1 MSFFFFDLR
10 ISDYSL
16 CICFNPVS
24 HFLSFNQEL
33 CTIMA
38 AESLAELRDWLFL
51 LLLCLT
57 LLAEVLELAA
67 AAIAME
73 TGEGDEGIVCPS
85 VCRCDEGF
93 VYCNDRG
100 LSIIPP
106 LPLMAAILYLQSN
119 RLSNAGLPPSLERST
134 SIRVIYLYANQ
145 LDEFPI
151 HLPPSLR
158 ELHLQDNNIRTL
170 PRSALAKLPLLERLH
185 LDDNSIS
192 TVSIQERAFSG
203 TPRLRLLFL
212 SRNHLSSIPAGLP
225 ASLEELRLDD
235 NRISTIPTHAFRG
248 LSSLRRLV
256 LDGNLLANTRI
267 ADDTFSRLSNLT
279 ELSLVRNALQS
290 PPVNLPSAHLVRLH
304 LQDNG
309 MTHIPRGTLDGM
321 RRLQRLDLSGNNLT
335 TIPRGLLKDTD
346 SLELLLLRGNPWY
359 CGCNL
364 RWLHAWLHG
373 RGAAVTVRGL
383 TCQGPEPV
391 RGQTLRDLTSLM
403 EQCEGPPAGPST
415 GMGVNPAEKDG
426 GGEDGVGGG
435 QAVASVPHGS
445 TTTSS
450 LLVPTQGSLFT
461 LRAKRPGLV
470 MPLPPG
476 EGGQV
481 AGEALELTV
490 KPLSSDSVLVSWL
503 CPQPAP
509 SFRLSWLRLGSS
521 AALGSITETLVPGER
536 RQYLL
541 TQLTPRSHYLICL
554 LPLRPEPSFGGS
566 SMGSSRIGSM
576 DTDNKDSAPACAQ
589 IETGE
594 ALVNSGGE
602 GSDKEGQDS
611 ELTALPLA
619 GIIGGA
625 TALVSLLLIFGIFCW
640 YGQRAGYM
648 SGDSGSYSR
657 GRGGKQYDDYVESGT
672 KKDTSILE
680 IRAPPAGF
688 QMTAMAHQP
697 LQPKLEDVTYIHT
710 IFPSSSSSS
719 QANGTYRSSQGA
731 GSLNGTIL
739 SQTSHHHVTY
749 GTNRGYREGG
759 IPDIDYAYTW
769 WYRVMLPEPQMPGA
783 ISAMTTP
790 WLVAILSL
798 VSKVPSVPLLVQ
810 FWLVLLGRKD

>member
-1 MSFFFFDLR
+1 
-10 ISDYSL
+10 
-16 CICFNPVS
+16 
-24 HFLSFNQEL
+24 
-33 CTIMA
+33 MA

-73 TGEGDEGIVCPS
+73 NGEGEEGTVCPS

-100 LSIIPP
+100 LSMIPP

-119 RLSNAGLPPSLERST
+119 RLSNAGLPPSLERSS
-134 SIRVIYLYANQ
+134 SIRVVYLYANQ

-151 HLPPSLR
+151 HLPPSLK

-170 PRSALAKLPLLERLH
+170 PRSSLAKLPLLERLH

-279 ELSLVRNALQS
+279 ELSLVRNALQA
-290 PPVNLPSAHLVRLH
+290 PPVNLPSAQLMRLH

-309 MTHIPRGTLDGM
+309 MTHVPRGALDGM
-321 RRLQRLDLSGNNLT
+321 RHLQRLDLSGNNLT
-335 TIPRGLLKDTD
+335 SLPRGLLKDME
-346 SLELLLLRGNPWY
+346 SLEMLLLRGNPWY

-364 RWLHAWLHG
+364 RWLHAWLHS

-383 TCQGPEPV
+383 TCQGPEAV
-391 RGQTLRDLTSLM
+391 HGQALRDLTGLM
-403 EQCEGPPAGPST
+403 EQCEGPPVVAGA
-415 GMGVNPAEKDG
+415 GANPAEKG
-426 GGEDGVGGG
+426 GGGGGRDSTGGG
-435 QAVASVPHGS
+435 QGSHGSS
-445 TTTSS
+445 TTTPH
-450 LLVPTQGSLFT
+450 LVPTQGSLFT
-461 LRAKRPGLV
+461 LWAKRPGLV
-470 MPLPPG
+470 MPLAPK
-476 EGGQV
+476 EGGQIS
-481 AGEALELTV
+481 GEALELTV
-490 KPLSSDSVLVSWL
+490 KPLTPDSVLVTWL
-503 CPQPAP
+503 CPRPAP

-536 RQYLL
+536 QQYHL

-554 LPLRPEPSFGGS
+554 LPLRQDPSTGATGVGS
-566 SMGSSRIGSM
+566 VLAASLDS
-576 DTDNKDSAPACAQ
+576 DTKTSAPACAQ

-594 ALVNSGGE
+594 GPLSAGGE
-602 GSDKEGQDS
+602 GSDKEGQDT
-611 ELTALPLA
+611 ELTVLPLA
-619 GIIGGA
+619 AIIGGA

-640 YGQRAGYM
+640 YGQRAGYV
-648 SGDSGSYSR
+648 SSDSSAYSR
-657 GRGGKQYDDYVESGT
+657 GRGGKHYDDYVESGT

-719 QANGTYRSSQGA
+719 HANGTYRSTHVA
-731 GSLNGTIL
+731 GSLNGTIV
-739 SQTSHHHVTY
+739 SQSVGHHQVGY

-759 IPDIDYAYTW
+759 VPDIDYAYT
-769 WYRVMLPEPQMPGA
+769 
-783 ISAMTTP
+783 
-790 WLVAILSL
+790 
-798 VSKVPSVPLLVQ
+798 
-810 FWLVLLGRKD
+810 

>member
-1 MSFFFFDLR
+1 KFSF
-10 ISDYSL
+10 
-16 CICFNPVS
+16 
-24 HFLSFNQEL
+24 
-33 CTIMA
+33 
-38 AESLAELRDWLFL
+38 SLAFFV
-51 LLLCLT
+51 CF
-57 LLAEVLELAA
+57 
-67 AAIAME
+67 I
-73 TGEGDEGIVCPS
+73 TGDGDEGIVCPS

-106 LPLMAAILYLQSN
+106 LPLTAAILYLQSN
-119 RLSNAGLPPSLERST
+119 RLSNAGLPPSLERSS
-134 SIRVIYLYANQ
+134 SIRVVYLYANQ

-170 PRSALAKLPLLERLH
+170 PRSSLAKLPLLERLH

-279 ELSLVRNALQS
+279 ELSLVRNALQA
-290 PPVNLPSAHLVRLH
+290 PPVNLPSAHLMRLH

-309 MTHIPRGTLDGM
+309 MTHMPRGALDGM

-335 TIPRGLLKDTD
+335 SLPRGLLKDTE

-383 TCQGPEPV
+383 TCQGPEAV
-391 RGQTLRDLTSLM
+391 RGQALRDLTGLM
-403 EQCEGPPAGPST
+403 EQS
-415 GMGVNPAEKDG
+415 
-426 GGEDGVGGG
+426 
-435 QAVASVPHGS
+435 PHGS
-445 TTTSS
+445 TTTTS

-481 AGEALELTV
+481 SGEALELTV
-490 KPLSSDSVLVSWL
+490 KPLSPDSVLVTWL
-503 CPQPAP
+503 CPRPAP

-536 RQYLL
+536 QQYLL

-554 LPLRPEPSFGGS
+554 LPLRQDPSIGGA
-566 SMGSSRIGSM
+566 
-576 DTDNKDSAPACAQ
+576 SATPACAQ

-594 ALVNSGGE
+594 ALVSTGGE

-611 ELTALPLA
+611 EITVLPLA

-657 GRGGKQYDDYVESGT
+657 GRGGKHYDDYVESGT

-719 QANGTYRSSQGA
+719 
-731 GSLNGTIL
+731 
-739 SQTSHHHVTY
+739 SH
-749 GTNRGYREGG
+749 GG
-759 IPDIDYAYTW
+759 IPDIDYAYT
-769 WYRVMLPEPQMPGA
+769 
-783 ISAMTTP
+783 
-790 WLVAILSL
+790 
-798 VSKVPSVPLLVQ
+798 
-810 FWLVLLGRKD
+810 

>member
-1 MSFFFFDLR
+1 
-10 ISDYSL
+10 
-16 CICFNPVS
+16 
-24 HFLSFNQEL
+24 
-33 CTIMA
+33 MA
-38 AESLAELRDWLFL
+38 TESLAELRDWLFL

-100 LSIIPP
+100 LSLIPP
-106 LPLMAAILYLQSN
+106 LPLTAAILYLQSN
-119 RLSNAGLPPSLERST
+119 RLTNAGLPPSLERSST
-134 SIRVIYLYANQ
+134 IRVIYLYANQ

-170 PRSALAKLPLLERLH
+170 PRSALTKLPLLERLH

-192 TVSIQERAFSG
+192 TVSIQDRAFSG

-225 ASLEELRLDD
+225 SSLEELRLDD
-235 NRISTIPTHAFRG
+235 NRINTIPTHAFRG
-248 LSSLRRLV
+248 LTSLRRLV
-256 LDGNLLANTRI
+256 MDGNLLANTRI

-290 PPVNLPSAHLVRLH
+290 PPVNLPSAHLLRLH

-309 MTHIPRGTLDGM
+309 MTHIPRGAFDGM
-321 RRLQRLDLSGNNLT
+321 KRLQKLDLSGNNLT
-335 TIPRGLLKDTD
+335 SIPRGLLKDTE

-364 RWLHAWLHG
+364 RWLHAWLHS

-383 TCQGPEPV
+383 TCQGPEAV

-403 EQCEGPPAGPST
+403 EQCEGPPAGPSP
-415 GMGVNPAEKDG
+415 GAGVPPSPKDQLG
-426 GGEDGVGGG
+426 DGDSQGGG
-435 QAVASVPHGS
+435 QSVATFPHSS
-445 TTTSS
+445 TTTTTPV
-450 LLVPTQGSLFT
+450 LVPTQGSLFT
-461 LRAKRPGLV
+461 MRIKRPDLLL
-470 MPLPPG
+470 LPPG
-476 EGGQV
+476 ENGQV
-481 AGEALELTV
+481 SAGEGLELTV
-490 KPLSSDSVLVSWL
+490 KPLSPDSVLVSWL
-503 CPQPAP
+503 CPEPAP

-521 AALGSITETLVPGER
+521 SSITETLVPAER

-541 TQLTPRSHYLICL
+541 THLTPRSHYLICL
-554 LPLRPEPSFGGS
+554 LPLHPSPSFGS
-566 SMGSSRIGSM
+566 VSMGSSRSSGYE
-576 DTDNKDSAPACAQ
+576 TDSKDSAPACAQ

-594 ALVNSGGE
+594 ALVSSSGGD
-602 GSDKEGQDS
+602 GSGKDTQDS
-611 ELTALPLA
+611 ELSALPLA

-648 SGDSGSYSR
+648 SGDSGSYNR
-657 GRGGKQYDDYVESGT
+657 GGRGGKHYDDYVESGT
-672 KKDTSILE
+672 KKDNSILE

-697 LQPKLEDVTYIHT
+697 LQPKLDDVTYIHT
-710 IFPSSSSSS
+710 IFPSSASSS
-719 QANGTYRSSQGA
+719 QANGTYRSNHAA

-739 SQTSHHHVTY
+739 SQTSHHHQNVTTY

-759 IPDIDYAYTW
+759 IPDIDYAYT
-769 WYRVMLPEPQMPGA
+769 
-783 ISAMTTP
+783 
-790 WLVAILSL
+790 
-798 VSKVPSVPLLVQ
+798 
-810 FWLVLLGRKD
+810 

>member
-1 MSFFFFDLR
+1 TPFR
-10 ISDYSL
+10 
-16 CICFNPVS
+16 
-24 HFLSFNQEL
+24 E
-33 CTIMA
+33 T
-38 AESLAELRDWLFL
+38 
-51 LLLCLT
+51 
-57 LLAEVLELAA
+57 
-67 AAIAME
+67 AIAME

-309 MTHIPRGTLDGM
+309 MTHIPRGALDGM

-335 TIPRGLLKDTD
+335 SLPRGLLKDTE
-346 SLELLLLRGNPWY
+346 SLELLLLRGNPWF

-391 RGQTLRDLTSLM
+391 RGQILRDLTSLM
-403 EQCEGPPAGPST
+403 EQC
-415 GMGVNPAEKDG
+415 
-426 GGEDGVGGG
+426 EDGVGGG

-445 TTTSS
+445 TTTTS

-481 AGEALELTV
+481 TGEALELTV

-554 LPLRPEPSFGGS
+554 L
-566 SMGSSRIGSM
+566 M
-576 DTDNKDSAPACAQ
+576 DTDSKDSSPACAQ
-589 IETGE
+589 IETGD

-657 GRGGKQYDDYVESGT
+657 GRGGKHYDDYVESGT

-719 QANGTYRSSQGA
+719 QANGTYRK
-731 GSLNGTIL
+731 
-739 SQTSHHHVTY
+739 
-749 GTNRGYREGG
+749 GG
-759 IPDIDYAYTW
+759 IPDIDYAYT
-769 WYRVMLPEPQMPGA
+769 
-783 ISAMTTP
+783 
-790 WLVAILSL
+790 
-798 VSKVPSVPLLVQ
+798 
-810 FWLVLLGRKD
+810 

>member
-1 MSFFFFDLR
+1 
-10 ISDYSL
+10 
-16 CICFNPVS
+16 
-24 HFLSFNQEL
+24 
-33 CTIMA
+33 MA
-38 AESLAELRDWLFL
+38 AESVAELRDWLFL

-73 TGEGDEGIVCPS
+73 TGEGDEAIVCPS

-106 LPLMAAILYLQSN
+106 LPLTAAILYLQSN
-119 RLSNAGLPPSLERST
+119 RLSNAGLPSSLERST

-192 TVSIQERAFSG
+192 TVSIQDRAFSG

-225 ASLEELRLDD
+225 TSLEELRLDD

-290 PPVNLPSAHLVRLH
+290 PPANLPSAHLVRLH

-309 MTHIPRGTLDGM
+309 MTHISRGALDGM

-335 TIPRGLLKDTD
+335 TLPRGLFKDAE

-391 RGQTLRDLTSLM
+391 RGQSLRELTSLM
-403 EQCEGPPAGPST
+403 EQCEGPPAVPNT
-415 GMGVNPAEKDG
+415 GVGLNPADKDG

-445 TTTSS
+445 TTTTS
-450 LLVPTQGSLFT
+450 LLIPTQGSLFPM
-461 LRAKRPGLV
+461 RAKRPGLV
-470 MPLPPG
+470 LPLPPG
-476 EGGQV
+476 EGGHV
-481 AGEALELTV
+481 SGEALELTV

-503 CPQPAP
+503 CPEPAP

-554 LPLRPEPSFGGS
+554 LPLRQETSFGGS
-566 SMGSSRIGSM
+566 SKGSSRAGTM
-576 DTDNKDSAPACAQ
+576 DMDSKDSAPACAQ
-589 IETGE
+589 IETGD

-640 YGQRAGYM
+640 YGQRAGYT

-657 GRGGKQYDDYVESGT
+657 GRGGKHYDDYVESGT

-697 LQPKLEDVTYIHT
+697 VQPKLEDVTYIHT

-719 QANGTYRSSQGA
+719 SQANGTYRSSHGA

-739 SQTSHHHVTY
+739 SQTSHHRVTY

-759 IPDIDYAYTW
+759 IPDIDYAYT
-769 WYRVMLPEPQMPGA
+769 
-783 ISAMTTP
+783 
-790 WLVAILSL
+790 
-798 VSKVPSVPLLVQ
+798 
-810 FWLVLLGRKD
+810 

>member
-1 MSFFFFDLR
+1 MEVIVCILIKF
-10 ISDYSL
+10 SL
-16 CICFNPVS
+16 S
-24 HFLSFNQEL
+24 LGQEL
-33 CTIMA
+33 CANMA
-38 AESLAELRDWLFL
+38 TESLAELRDWLFL
-51 LLLCLT
+51 LLLVLT

-93 VYCNDRG
+93 IYCNDRG

-106 LPLMAAILYLQSN
+106 LPLTAAILYLQSN
-119 RLSNAGLPPSLERST
+119 RLSNAGLPQSLERST

-151 HLPPSLR
+151 HLPPSLK

-192 TVSIQERAFSG
+192 TVSIQDRAFSG

-248 LSSLRRLV
+248 LASLRRLV

-290 PPVNLPSAHLVRLH
+290 PPVNLPSAHLIRLH

-309 MTHIPRGTLDGM
+309 MTHMPRGALDGM
-321 RRLQRLDLSGNNLT
+321 RRLQKLDLSGNNLT
-335 TIPRGLLKDTD
+335 TIPRGLLRDTE

-373 RGAAVTVRGL
+373 RGSAVTVRGL

-391 RGQTLRDLTSLM
+391 RGQILRDLTSLM
-403 EQCEGPPAGPST
+403 EQCEGPPAGPSPGI
-415 GMGVNPAEKDG
+415 GMNPAEKDV
-426 GGEDGVGGG
+426 GEDGVGGS
-435 QAVASVPHGS
+435 QAVPSGS
-445 TTTSS
+445 TTTTS

-461 LRAKRPGLV
+461 LHAKRPGFV

-476 EGGQV
+476 EGGQIS
-481 AGEALELTV
+481 GEALELTL

-503 CPQPAP
+503 CLQPAP
-509 SFRLSWLRLGSS
+509 SFRLSWQRLGSS

-554 LPLRPEPSFGGS
+554 LPLRQEASLGGS
-566 SMGSSRIGSM
+566 SMGASRAGSM
-576 DTDNKDSAPACAQ
+576 DTDIKYSAPACAQ

-594 ALVNSGGE
+594 AVVSSGGV
-602 GSDKEGQDS
+602 GSEKEGQDL

-640 YGQRAGYM
+640 YGQRSGYM
-648 SGDSGSYSR
+648 SGDSGAYSR
-657 GRGGKQYDDYVESGT
+657 GRGGKHYDDYVESGT

-688 QMTAMAHQP
+688 QMTAMAHQS

-719 QANGTYRSSQGA
+719 QANGTYRSNHGA

-739 SQTSHHHVTY
+739 SQTSHHHATY
-749 GTNRGYREGG
+749 GTNRGYREAG
-759 IPDIDYAYTW
+759 IPDIDYAYT
-769 WYRVMLPEPQMPGA
+769 
-783 ISAMTTP
+783 
-790 WLVAILSL
+790 
-798 VSKVPSVPLLVQ
+798 
-810 FWLVLLGRKD
+810 

>member
-1 MSFFFFDLR
+1 MSA
-10 ISDYSL
+10 S
-16 CICFNPVS
+16 
-24 HFLSFNQEL
+24 
-33 CTIMA
+33 
-38 AESLAELRDWLFL
+38 L
-51 LLLCLT
+51 LL
-57 LLAEVLELAA
+57 
-67 AAIAME
+67 
-73 TGEGDEGIVCPS
+73 GREGDEGTVCPS

-106 LPLMAAILYLQSN
+106 LPLTAAILYLQSN

-170 PRSALAKLPLLERLH
+170 PRSGLTKLPLLERLH

-267 ADDTFSRLSNLT
+267 ADDTFS
-279 ELSLVRNALQS
+279 
-290 PPVNLPSAHLVRLH
+290 PHLVRLH

-309 MTHIPRGTLDGM
+309 MTHIPRGALDGM
-321 RRLQRLDLSGNNLT
+321 RRLQKLDLSGNNLT
-335 TIPRGLLKDTD
+335 SLPRGLLKDSE

-359 CGCNL
+359 CGCNF

-383 TCQGPEPV
+383 TCQGPESV
-391 RGQTLRDLTSLM
+391 RGQSLRDLTTLM
-403 EQCEGPPAGPST
+403 EQCE
-415 GMGVNPAEKDG
+415 
-426 GGEDGVGGG
+426 
-435 QAVASVPHGS
+435 VPHGS

-450 LLVPTQGSLFT
+450 LLIPTQGSLFT

-470 MPLPPG
+470 IPLPPG
-476 EGGQV
+476 EGGHV
-481 AGEALELTV
+481 SKEALDLTV

-554 LPLRPEPSFGGS
+554 LPLQPEPSLGS
-566 SMGSSRIGSM
+566 S
-576 DTDNKDSAPACAQ
+576 TPACAQ

-594 ALVNSGGE
+594 AIVNSGGE
-602 GSDKEGQDS
+602 GSEKEGQDS

-640 YGQRAGYM
+640 YGQRAGYI
-648 SGDSGSYSR
+648 SGDSSSYSR
-657 GRGGKQYDDYVESGT
+657 GRGGKHYDDYVESGT

-688 QMTAMAHQP
+688 QMTSMANQP
-697 LQPKLEDVTYIHT
+697 LQPRLEDVTYIHT

-719 QANGTYRSSQGA
+719 QANGTYRSGHGEKALDVYRDS
-731 GSLNGTIL
+731 
-739 SQTSHHHVTY
+739 SH
-749 GTNRGYREGG
+749 
-759 IPDIDYAYTW
+759 IF
-769 WYRVMLPEPQMPGA
+769 LP
-783 ISAMTTP
+783 T
-790 WLVAILSL
+790 
-798 VSKVPSVPLLVQ
+798 VSSVLY
-810 FWLVLLGRKD
+810 K

>member
-1 MSFFFFDLR
+1 IHDAEKCFF
-10 ISDYSL
+10 
-16 CICFNPVS
+16 VK
-24 HFLSFNQEL
+24 H
-33 CTIMA
+33 
-38 AESLAELRDWLFL
+38 LAKT
-51 LLLCLT
+51 CL
-57 LLAEVLELAA
+57 
-67 AAIAME
+67 
-73 TGEGDEGIVCPS
+73 GGIVCPS

-106 LPLMAAILYLQSN
+106 LPLTAAILYLQSN
-119 RLSNAGLPPSLERST
+119 RLGNAGLPPSLERST

-309 MTHIPRGTLDGM
+309 MTHIPRGALDGM

-335 TIPRGLLKDTD
+335 TLPRGLLKDTE
-346 SLELLLLRGNPWY
+346 SLEMLLLRGNPWY

-364 RWLHAWLHG
+364 RWLHAWLHS
-373 RGAAVTVRGL
+373 RGSAVTVRGL

-391 RGQTLRDLTSLM
+391 RGQSLRDLTSLM
-403 EQCEGPPAGPST
+403 EQCEGPPPGPST
-415 GMGVNPAEKDG
+415 GAGVNPAEKD
-426 GGEDGVGGG
+426 VGGDNE
-435 QAVASVPHGS
+435 
-445 TTTSS
+445 T
-450 LLVPTQGSLFT
+450 
-461 LRAKRPGLV
+461 
-470 MPLPPG
+470 
-476 EGGQV
+476 
-481 AGEALELTV
+481 LELTV

-554 LPLRPEPSFGGS
+554 LPLRQEPSFGGS
-566 SMGSSRIGSM
+566 
-576 DTDNKDSAPACAQ
+576 TPACAQ

-594 ALVNSGGE
+594 ALVSSGGE

-657 GRGGKQYDDYVESGT
+657 GRGGKHYDDYVESGT

-697 LQPKLEDVTYIHT
+697 LQSKLEDVTYIHT

-719 QANGTYRSSQGA
+719 Q
-731 GSLNGTIL
+731 
-739 SQTSHHHVTY
+739 
-749 GTNRGYREGG
+749 GG
-759 IPDIDYAYTW
+759 IPDIDYAYT
-769 WYRVMLPEPQMPGA
+769 
-783 ISAMTTP
+783 
-790 WLVAILSL
+790 
-798 VSKVPSVPLLVQ
+798 
-810 FWLVLLGRKD
+810 

>member
-335 TIPRGLLKDTD
+335 SIPRGLLKDTE

-391 RGQTLRDLTSLM
+391 RGQTLRDLNSLM

-450 LLVPTQGSLFT
+450 LLIPTQGSLFT

-470 MPLPPG
+470 MPLPG

-719 QANGTYRSSQGA
+719 QANGTYRSSHGA

-759 IPDIDYAYTW
+759 IPDIDYAYT
-769 WYRVMLPEPQMPGA
+769 
-783 ISAMTTP
+783 
-790 WLVAILSL
+790 
-798 VSKVPSVPLLVQ
+798 
-810 FWLVLLGRKD
+810 

>member
-1 MSFFFFDLR
+1 
-10 ISDYSL
+10 
-16 CICFNPVS
+16 
-24 HFLSFNQEL
+24 
-33 CTIMA
+33 MA
-38 AESLAELRDWLFL
+38 AESVAELRDWLFL

-106 LPLMAAILYLQSN
+106 LPLTAAILYLQSN

-192 TVSIQERAFSG
+192 TVSIQDRAFSG

-225 ASLEELRLDD
+225 TSLEELRLDD

-290 PPVNLPSAHLVRLH
+290 PPANLPSAHLVRLH

-309 MTHIPRGTLDGM
+309 MTHISRGALDGM

-335 TIPRGLLKDTD
+335 TLPRGLFKDTE

-391 RGQTLRDLTSLM
+391 RGQALRDLTSLM
-403 EQCEGPPAGPST
+403 EQCEGPPPVPNT
-415 GMGVNPAEKDG
+415 GIGMNPADKDG

-445 TTTSS
+445 TTTTS
-450 LLVPTQGSLFT
+450 LLIPTQGSLFT

-476 EGGQV
+476 EGGHV
-481 AGEALELTV
+481 SGEALELTV

-503 CPQPAP
+503 CPEPAP

-554 LPLRPEPSFGGS
+554 LPLRQETSFGS
-566 SMGSSRIGSM
+566 PSMGSPRAVSM
-576 DTDNKDSAPACAQ
+576 DTDSKDSAPACAQ
-589 IETGE
+589 IETGD
-594 ALVNSGGE
+594 ALAHSGEE
-602 GSDKEGQDS
+602 GSDKKGRDS

-640 YGQRAGYM
+640 YGQRSGYI

-657 GRGGKQYDDYVESGT
+657 GRGGKHYDDYVESGT

-697 LQPKLEDVTYIHT
+697 VQPKLEDVTYIHT

-719 QANGTYRSSQGA
+719 SQANGTYRSSHGA

-739 SQTSHHHVTY
+739 SQTSHHRVTY

-759 IPDIDYAYTW
+759 IPDIDYAYT
-769 WYRVMLPEPQMPGA
+769 
-783 ISAMTTP
+783 
-790 WLVAILSL
+790 
-798 VSKVPSVPLLVQ
+798 
-810 FWLVLLGRKD
+810 

>member
-1 MSFFFFDLR
+1 MFYLYCNLTLSSFHSNKF
-10 ISDYSL
+10 SL
-16 CICFNPVS
+16 CPRFSPRCRRNK
-24 HFLSFNQEL
+24 
-33 CTIMA
+33 MA

-73 TGEGDEGIVCPS
+73 NGEGEEGGAVCPS

-100 LSIIPP
+100 LSMIPP

-119 RLSNAGLPPSLERST
+119 RLSNAGLPPSLERSS
-134 SIRVIYLYANQ
+134 SIRVVYLYANQ

-151 HLPPSLR
+151 HLPPSLK

-170 PRSALAKLPLLERLH
+170 PRSSLAKLPLLERLH

-203 TPRLRLLFL
+203 TPKLRLLFL

-279 ELSLVRNALQS
+279 ELSLVRNALQA
-290 PPVNLPSAHLVRLH
+290 PPVNLPSNQLMRLH

-309 MTHIPRGTLDGM
+309 MTHVPRGALDAM

-335 TIPRGLLKDTD
+335 SLPRGLLKDME
-346 SLELLLLRGNPWY
+346 SLEMLLLRGNPWY

-364 RWLHAWLHG
+364 RWLHAWLHS

-383 TCQGPEPV
+383 TCHGPEAV
-391 RGQTLRDLTSLM
+391 HGQALRDLTGLM
-403 EQCEGPPAGPST
+403 EQCEGPPVGAGA
-415 GMGVNPAEKDG
+415 GANPAAGGAG
-426 GGEDGVGGG
+426 GGGDSGGGGGGGG
-435 QAVASVPHGS
+435 QASRGGS
-445 TTTSS
+445 SS
-450 LLVPTQGSLFT
+450 PPQLVPTQGSLFT
-461 LRAKRPGLV
+461 LRAKRPGLG
-470 MPLPPG
+470 MPLAPR
-476 EGGQV
+476 EGGQIS
-481 AGEALELTV
+481 GESLELNV
-490 KPLSSDSVLVSWL
+490 KPLSPDSVLVTWL
-503 CPQPAP
+503 CPRPAP

-536 RQYLL
+536 QQYHL

-554 LPLRPEPSFGGS
+554 LPLRQDPSIPGG
-566 SMGSSRIGSM
+566 MGVGSTLTGGL
-576 DTDNKDSAPACAQ
+576 DPDAKNSGPACAQ

-594 ALVNSGGE
+594 APVSAGGGE
-602 GSDKEGQDS
+602 GSDKEGQDT
-611 ELTALPLA
+611 ELTVLPLA

-640 YGQRAGYM
+640 YGQRSGYM
-648 SGDSGSYSR
+648 SSDSGSYSR

-719 QANGTYRSSQGA
+719 NANGTYRSTHGA
-731 GSLNGTIL
+731 GSLNGTII
-739 SQTSHHHVTY
+739 SQGGGGGGGHHHHPVGY

-759 IPDIDYAYTW
+759 IPDIDYAYT
-769 WYRVMLPEPQMPGA
+769 
-783 ISAMTTP
+783 
-790 WLVAILSL
+790 
-798 VSKVPSVPLLVQ
+798 
-810 FWLVLLGRKD
+810 

>member
-1 MSFFFFDLR
+1 
-10 ISDYSL
+10 
-16 CICFNPVS
+16 
-24 HFLSFNQEL
+24 
-33 CTIMA
+33 
-38 AESLAELRDWLFL
+38 
-51 LLLCLT
+51 
-57 LLAEVLELAA
+57 
-67 AAIAME
+67 ME
-73 TGEGDEGIVCPS
+73 NGEGEEGAVCPS

-100 LSIIPP
+100 LSMIPP

-119 RLSNAGLPPSLERST
+119 RLSNAGLPPSLERSS
-134 SIRVIYLYANQ
+134 SIRVVYLYANQ

-151 HLPPSLR
+151 HLPPSLK

-170 PRSALAKLPLLERLH
+170 PRSSLAKLPLLERLH

-203 TPRLRLLFL
+203 TPKLRLLFL

-279 ELSLVRNALQS
+279 ELSLVRNALLA
-290 PPVNLPSAHLVRLH
+290 PPVNLPSNQLMRLH

-309 MTHIPRGTLDGM
+309 MTHVPRGALDAM

-335 TIPRGLLKDTD
+335 SLPRGLLKDME
-346 SLELLLLRGNPWY
+346 SLEMLLLRGNPWY

-364 RWLHAWLHG
+364 RWLHAWLHS

-383 TCQGPEPV
+383 TCQGPEAV
-391 RGQTLRDLTSLM
+391 HGQALRDLTGLM
-403 EQCEGPPAGPST
+403 EQCEGPPVGAGA
-415 GMGVNPAEKDG
+415 GANPAEK
-426 GGEDGVGGG
+426 G
-435 QAVASVPHGS
+435 QASRGGSASPPQ
-445 TTTSS
+445 
-450 LLVPTQGSLFT
+450 LVPTQGSLFT
-461 LRAKRPGLV
+461 LRAKRPGLG
-470 MPLPPG
+470 MPLAPR
-476 EGGQV
+476 EGGQIS
-481 AGEALELTV
+481 GEALELNV
-490 KPLSSDSVLVSWL
+490 KPLSPDSVLVTWL
-503 CPQPAP
+503 SPRPAP

-536 RQYLL
+536 QQYHL

-554 LPLRPEPSFGGS
+554 LPLRQDPSTGA
-566 SMGSSRIGSM
+566 MGTSG
-576 DTDNKDSAPACAQ
+576 PACAQ

-594 ALVNSGGE
+594 APVSGGGE
-602 GSDKEGQDS
+602 GSDKEGQDT
-611 ELTALPLA
+611 ELTVLPLA

-648 SGDSGSYSR
+648 SSDASSYSR
-657 GRGGKQYDDYVESGT
+657 GRGGKGYDDYVESGT

-719 QANGTYRSSQGA
+719 NGG
-731 GSLNGTIL
+731 
-739 SQTSHHHVTY
+739 HHPVGY

-759 IPDIDYAYTW
+759 IPDIDYAYT
-769 WYRVMLPEPQMPGA
+769 
-783 ISAMTTP
+783 
-790 WLVAILSL
+790 
-798 VSKVPSVPLLVQ
+798 
-810 FWLVLLGRKD
+810 

>member
-1 MSFFFFDLR
+1 
-10 ISDYSL
+10 
-16 CICFNPVS
+16 
-24 HFLSFNQEL
+24 
-33 CTIMA
+33 MA

-73 TGEGDEGIVCPS
+73 NGEGEEGAVCPS

-100 LSIIPP
+100 LSMIPP

-119 RLSNAGLPPSLERST
+119 RLSNAGLPPSLERSS
-134 SIRVIYLYANQ
+134 SIRVVYLYANQ
-145 LDEFPI
+145 LDEFPL
-151 HLPPSLR
+151 HLPPSLK

-170 PRSALAKLPLLERLH
+170 PRSSLAKLPLLERLH

-279 ELSLVRNALQS
+279 ELSLVRNALLA
-290 PPVNLPSAHLVRLH
+290 PPVNLPSTQLMRLH

-309 MTHIPRGTLDGM
+309 MTHVPRAALDGM

-335 TIPRGLLKDTD
+335 SLPRGLLKDME
-346 SLELLLLRGNPWY
+346 SLEMLLLRGNPWY

-364 RWLHAWLHG
+364 RWLHAWLHS

-383 TCQGPEPV
+383 TCQGPEAV
-391 RGQTLRDLTSLM
+391 HGQALRDLTGLM
-403 EQCEGPPAGPST
+403 EQCEGPPVLAGA
-415 GMGVNPAEKDG
+415 GANPAEKG
-426 GGEDGVGGG
+426 GGGGGGSGGDGTGGG
-435 QAVASVPHGS
+435 QASHGSS
-445 TTTSS
+445 TTTAH
-450 LLVPTQGSLFT
+450 LVPTQGSLFT
-461 LRAKRPGLV
+461 LRAKRPGLL
-470 MPLPPG
+470 MPMAPR

-481 AGEALELTV
+481 SGEALELTV
-490 KPLSSDSVLVSWL
+490 KPLTPDSVLVTWL
-503 CPQPAP
+503 CPRPAP

-536 RQYLL
+536 QQYHL

-554 LPLRPEPSFGGS
+554 LPLRQNPSTGAMGVGS
-566 SMGSSRIGSM
+566 ALTGSLDS
-576 DTDNKDSAPACAQ
+576 DTKTSAPACAQ

-594 ALVNSGGE
+594 APASAGGE
-602 GSDKEGQDS
+602 GSDKEGQDT
-611 ELTALPLA
+611 ELTVLPLA

-640 YGQRAGYM
+640 YGQRTGYK
-648 SGDSGSYSR
+648 SSDSSSYSR
-657 GRGGKQYDDYVESGT
+657 GRGGKHYDDYVESGT

-719 QANGTYRSSQGA
+719 HANGTYRSTHGA
-731 GSLNGTIL
+731 GSLNGTIV
-739 SQTSHHHVTY
+739 SQSSQHQVGY

-759 IPDIDYAYTW
+759 IPDVDYAYT
-769 WYRVMLPEPQMPGA
+769 
-783 ISAMTTP
+783 
-790 WLVAILSL
+790 
-798 VSKVPSVPLLVQ
+798 
-810 FWLVLLGRKD
+810 

>member
-1 MSFFFFDLR
+1 IKCAVKSCQAFHVR
-10 ISDYSL
+10 
-16 CICFNPVS
+16 
-24 HFLSFNQEL
+24 
-33 CTIMA
+33 
-38 AESLAELRDWLFL
+38 
-51 LLLCLT
+51 
-57 LLAEVLELAA
+57 
-67 AAIAME
+67 
-73 TGEGDEGIVCPS
+73 TGEGDDGIVCPS

-100 LSIIPP
+100 LSLIPP

-119 RLSNAGLPPSLERST
+119 RLTNAGLPPSLERSN

-192 TVSIQERAFSG
+192 TVSIQDRAFSG

-290 PPVNLPSAHLVRLH
+290 PPVKLPTAHLIRLH

-309 MTHIPRGTLDGM
+309 LTHIPRGALDGM
-321 RRLQRLDLSGNNLT
+321 RRLQKLDLSGNNLT
-335 TIPRGLLKDTD
+335 SLPRGLLKDTE
-346 SLELLLLRGNPWY
+346 SLEMLLLRGNPWY

-373 RGAAVTVRGL
+373 RGSGVTVRGL
-383 TCQGPEPV
+383 TCQGPEAV
-391 RGQTLRDLTSLM
+391 RGQSLKDLTSLM
-403 EQCEGPPAGPST
+403 EQCESPPA
-415 GMGVNPAEKDG
+415 
-426 GGEDGVGGG
+426 
-435 QAVASVPHGS
+435 
-445 TTTSS
+445 
-450 LLVPTQGSLFT
+450 GSLFT
-461 LRAKRPGLV
+461 LRAKWPDLV
-470 MPLPPG
+470 MPLPPS
-476 EGGQV
+476 EGGHV
-481 AGEALELTV
+481 SGEALELTV
-490 KPLSSDSVLVSWL
+490 KHLSSDSVLVSWL
-503 CPQPAP
+503 CPKPAP

-536 RQYLL
+536 TQYLL
-541 TQLTPRSHYLICL
+541 NQLTPRSHYLICL
-554 LPLRPEPSFGGS
+554 LMGTSRTGS
-566 SMGSSRIGSM
+566 SGIGM
-576 DTDNKDSAPACAQ
+576 DIDNKDSVPTCAK

-594 ALVNSGGE
+594 AQVSTGGDRSE
-602 GSDKEGQDS
+602 KDGQDS

-648 SGDSGSYSR
+648 SGDSGSYNR
-657 GRGGKQYDDYVESGT
+657 GRGGKHYDDYVESGT

-680 IRAPPAGF
+680 IRAPPPGF
-688 QMTAMAHQP
+688 QMTAMTHQP

-719 QANGTYRSSQGA
+719 QANGTYRSNHVA
-731 GSLNGTIL
+731 GSLND
-739 SQTSHHHVTY
+739 
-749 GTNRGYREGG
+749 GG
-759 IPDIDYAYTW
+759 IPDIDYAYT
-769 WYRVMLPEPQMPGA
+769 
-783 ISAMTTP
+783 
-790 WLVAILSL
+790 
-798 VSKVPSVPLLVQ
+798 
-810 FWLVLLGRKD
+810 

>member
-1 MSFFFFDLR
+1 
-10 ISDYSL
+10 
-16 CICFNPVS
+16 
-24 HFLSFNQEL
+24 
-33 CTIMA
+33 MA

-73 TGEGDEGIVCPS
+73 NGEGEEGAVCPS

-100 LSIIPP
+100 LSMIPP

-119 RLSNAGLPPSLERST
+119 RLSNAGLPPSLERSS
-134 SIRVIYLYANQ
+134 SIL
-145 LDEFPI
+145 
-151 HLPPSLR
+151 
-158 ELHLQDNNIRTL
+158 
-170 PRSALAKLPLLERLH
+170 
-185 LDDNSIS
+185 
-192 TVSIQERAFSG
+192 SIQERAFSG

-279 ELSLVRNALQS
+279 ELSLVRNALLA
-290 PPVNLPSAHLVRLH
+290 PPVNLPSAQLMRLH

-309 MTHIPRGTLDGM
+309 MTHVPRGALDGM

-335 TIPRGLLKDTD
+335 SLPRGLLKDMD
-346 SLELLLLRGNPWY
+346 SLEMLLLRGNPWY

-364 RWLHAWLHG
+364 RWLHGWLHS

-383 TCQGPEPV
+383 TCQGPEAV
-391 RGQTLRDLTSLM
+391 HGQALRDQTGLM
-403 EQCEGPPAGPST
+403 EQCEGPPVVAGA
-415 GMGVNPAEKDG
+415 GANPAEKG
-426 GGEDGVGGG
+426 GGGGG
-435 QAVASVPHGS
+435 AGGGGSGGDGTGGSQVSRGSS
-445 TTTSS
+445 TTTAH
-450 LLVPTQGSLFT
+450 LVPTQGSLFT

-470 MPLPPG
+470 MPMAPR

-481 AGEALELTV
+481 SGEALELTV
-490 KPLSSDSVLVSWL
+490 KPLTPDSVLVTWL
-503 CPQPAP
+503 CPRPAP

-536 RQYLL
+536 QQYHL

-554 LPLRPEPSFGGS
+554 LPLRQNPSTGAMGVGS
-566 SMGSSRIGSM
+566 GLTGSLDS
-576 DTDNKDSAPACAQ
+576 DTKTSAPACAQ

-594 ALVNSGGE
+594 APAIAGGE
-602 GSDKEGQDS
+602 GSDKEGQDT
-611 ELTALPLA
+611 ELTVLPLA

-640 YGQRAGYM
+640 YGQRTGYM
-648 SGDSGSYSR
+648 SSDSSSYSR
-657 GRGGKQYDDYVESGT
+657 GRGGKHYDDYVESGT

-719 QANGTYRSSQGA
+719 HANGTYRSTHRA
-731 GSLNGTIL
+731 GSLNGTIV
-739 SQTSHHHVTY
+739 SQSSQHPVGY

-759 IPDIDYAYTW
+759 IPDIDYAYT
-769 WYRVMLPEPQMPGA
+769 
-783 ISAMTTP
+783 
-790 WLVAILSL
+790 
-798 VSKVPSVPLLVQ
+798 
-810 FWLVLLGRKD
+810 

>member
-1 MSFFFFDLR
+1 
-10 ISDYSL
+10 
-16 CICFNPVS
+16 
-24 HFLSFNQEL
+24 
-33 CTIMA
+33 MA

-51 LLLCLT
+51 LLLVLT

-106 LPLMAAILYLQSN
+106 LPLTAAILYLQSN
-119 RLSNAGLPPSLERST
+119 RLSNAGLPQSLERST

-192 TVSIQERAFSG
+192 TVSIQDRAFSG

-290 PPVNLPSAHLVRLH
+290 PPVNLPSAHLIRLH

-309 MTHIPRGTLDGM
+309 MTHIPRATLDGM
-321 RRLQRLDLSGNNLT
+321 KHLQRLDLSGNNLT
-335 TIPRGLLKDTD
+335 SSSPG
-346 SLELLLLRGNPWY
+346 E
-359 CGCNL
+359 
-364 RWLHAWLHG
+364 
-373 RGAAVTVRGL
+373 V
-383 TCQGPEPV
+383 
-391 RGQTLRDLTSLM
+391 
-403 EQCEGPPAGPST
+403 
-415 GMGVNPAEKDG
+415 VNPAEKDR
-426 GGEDGVGGG
+426 GGEDDVGES
-435 QAVASVPHGS
+435 QVVPHGS
-445 TTTSS
+445 TTTPP
-450 LLVPTQGSLFT
+450 LLVPTQGSLFI
-461 LRAKRPGLV
+461 LRPKRPGLI

-481 AGEALELTV
+481 SGEALELTV
-490 KPLSSDSVLVSWL
+490 KPLSSDNVLVSWL
-503 CPQPAP
+503 YPQPAP
-509 SFRLSWLRLGSS
+509 SFRLSWLRMGSS
-521 AALGSITETLVPGER
+521 AALGSMTETLVPGER

-541 TQLTPRSHYLICL
+541 TQLTPRSRYLICL
-554 LPLRPEPSFGGS
+554 LPLRQEASFGGS
-566 SMGSSRIGSM
+566 SMGSSRASSI
-576 DTDNKDSAPACAQ
+576 DTDSKDSAPACAQ
-589 IETGE
+589 IETGD
-594 ALVNSGGE
+594 VSSGGHGE
-602 GSDKEGQDS
+602 DKEGQDS

-625 TALVSLLLIFGIFCW
+625 TALVSLLLIFAIFCW
-640 YGQRAGYM
+640 YGQRSGYM

-657 GRGGKQYDDYVESGT
+657 GRGGKHYDDYVESGT

-688 QMTAMAHQP
+688 QMTAMAHQS

-719 QANGTYRSSQGA
+719 SQANGTYRSSHGA

-739 SQTSHHHVTY
+739 SQASHHHVTY

-759 IPDIDYAYTW
+759 IPDIDYAYT
-769 WYRVMLPEPQMPGA
+769 
-783 ISAMTTP
+783 
-790 WLVAILSL
+790 
-798 VSKVPSVPLLVQ
+798 
-810 FWLVLLGRKD
+810 

>member
-1 MSFFFFDLR
+1 
-10 ISDYSL
+10 
-16 CICFNPVS
+16 
-24 HFLSFNQEL
+24 
-33 CTIMA
+33 MA
-38 AESLAELRDWLFL
+38 TESVADLRDWLFV

-73 TGEGDEGIVCPS
+73 SGEGDEGIVCPS

-100 LSIIPP
+100 LGLIPP
-106 LPLMAAILYLQSN
+106 LPLTAAILYLQSN
-119 RLSNAGLPPSLERST
+119 RLSNAGLPQSLERST

-170 PRSALAKLPLLERLH
+170 PRSSLAKLPLLERLH

-235 NRISTIPTHAFRG
+235 NRINTIPTHAFRG

-267 ADDTFSRLSNLT
+267 ADDTFSRLANLT

-309 MTHIPRGTLDGM
+309 MTHIPRGALDGM
-321 RRLQRLDLSGNNLT
+321 RRLQKLDLSGNNLT
-335 TIPRGLLKDTD
+335 ALPRGLLKDTD

-359 CGCNL
+359 CSCGL
-364 RWLHAWLHG
+364 RWLHAWLHSW
-373 RGAAVTVRGL
+373 GAAVTVRGL
-383 TCQGPEPV
+383 TCLTPEAV
-391 RGQTLRDLTSLM
+391 KGQSLKDLTYLM
-403 EQCEGPPAGPST
+403 EQCEGPPAGNPS
-415 GMGVNPAEKDG
+415 EKNG
-426 GGEDGVGGG
+426 GGDDSVRGDG
-435 QAVASVPHGS
+435 QAVVSAPRGS
-445 TTTSS
+445 TATNS

-470 MPLPPG
+470 MPLAPGG
-476 EGGQV
+476 EGH
-481 AGEALELTV
+481 ASGEALELTV
-490 KPLSSDSVLVSWL
+490 KALSSDSVLVSWL
-503 CPQPAP
+503 CPQAAP
-509 SFRLSWLRLGSS
+509 SFRLSWLRLGTS

-536 RQYLL
+536 RQYHL

-554 LPLRPEPSFGGS
+554 LPLRQETFLGSNAGAPRGGGGVES
-566 SMGSSRIGSM
+566 NS
-576 DTDNKDSAPACAQ
+576 KDSSPACAQ

-594 ALVNSGGE
+594 AAANSRGD
-602 GSDKEGQDS
+602 GSDKGTQDS

-625 TALVSLLLIFGIFCW
+625 TALVSLLLIFAIFCW
-640 YGQRAGYM
+640 YGQRTSYK
-648 SGDSGSYSR
+648 SGGSNSYTR
-657 GRGGKQYDDYVESGT
+657 GRGAKNYDDYVESGT
-672 KKDTSILE
+672 KKDNSILE

-688 QMTAMAHQP
+688 QMTTMAHQP

-710 IFPSSSSSS
+710 IFPSSSSSAS
-719 QANGTYRSSQGA
+719 QANGTYRSGHRTA
-731 GSLNGTIL
+731 SLNGTIV
-739 SQTSHHHVTY
+739 SQGSHHHVTY

-759 IPDIDYAYTW
+759 VPDIDYAYT
-769 WYRVMLPEPQMPGA
+769 
-783 ISAMTTP
+783 
-790 WLVAILSL
+790 
-798 VSKVPSVPLLVQ
+798 
-810 FWLVLLGRKD
+810 